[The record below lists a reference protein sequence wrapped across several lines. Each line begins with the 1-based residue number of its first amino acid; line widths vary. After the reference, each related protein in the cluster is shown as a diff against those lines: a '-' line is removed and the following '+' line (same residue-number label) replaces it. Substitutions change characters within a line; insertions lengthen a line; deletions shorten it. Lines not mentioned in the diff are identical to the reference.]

1 MRFVDDETRRRQK
14 LPREELRE
22 KIERHSAGDNP
33 AVLFCLPLLIV
44 VGATLGSRLFGFTS
58 FLVDPMR
65 AVVEQ
70 KARNLV
76 SLEGVVGAVIQA
88 LVLARSEERRVGKE
102 CRSRWS

>member
-22 KIERHSAGDNP
+22 KIERHRAGDDP
-33 AVLFCLPLLIV
+33 AVLFCLPLLVV

-70 KARNLV
+70 KTGNLIGP
-76 SLEGVVGAVIQA
+76 EGMVGTVVQA
-88 LVLARSEERRVGKE
+88 LVLAPPVRHIHVGM
-102 CRSRWS
+102 